1 MPGLGATKARDMNVP
16 SFSLG
21 NLTGKIEVTRTV
33 TALTPG
39 TYRAKADVPGVKVTV
54 TPSILTFGAAGEK
67 KTFKVSFENQNA
79 ALGKFAMGSLT
90 WQGANKNV
98 ASPIAVRPQSVVA
111 AKDVAFTSEGGTGSG
126 EHQGCLRHQQPDQH
140 DPGRTVQGG
149 LLRH

>member
-1 MPGLGATKARDMNVP
+1 MNVP

-39 TYRAKADVPGVKVTV
+39 VYRAKASVPGVKVTV
-54 TPSILTFGAAGEK
+54 TPSILHFSAAGEK
-67 KTFKVSFENQNA
+67 RTFKVSFENQSA
-79 ALGKFAMGSLT
+79 KLGQFAMGSLA

-111 AKDVAFTSEGGTGSG
+111 PKNVAFTSEGRQRVR
-126 EHQGCLRHQQPDQH
+126 EHQHCLRLQLARPM
-140 DPGRTVQGG
+140 
-149 LLRH
+149 